1 MWNIKFLNQ
10 TVVDK
15 FEAISYD
22 LQAKLLKLF
31 ERVKIYGA
39 NLGEPHTK
47 NLEDGLFELRAKAAS
62 GIARSVFCY
71 SNGKT
76 IIILLTYEKKSQK
89 IPKNILNLAKARLK
103 EFKNDNDRL

>member
-10 TVVDK
+10 TVVDE
-15 FEAISYD
+15 FDAINCD
-22 LQAKLLKLF
+22 LQTRLLKLF

-47 NLEDGLFELRAKAAS
+47 NLEDGLFELRAKASS

-71 SNGKT
+71 SNSKT
-76 IIILLTYEKKSQK
+76 IIILLTYEKRAKKYLK
-89 IPKNILNLAKARLK
+89 IY
-103 EFKNDNDRL
+103 

>member
-10 TVVDK
+10 PVVDE

-47 NLEDGLFELRAKAAS
+47 SLEDGLFELRAKAAS

-89 IPKNILNLAKARLK
+89 IPKSILNLAKARLK
-103 EFKNDNDRL
+103 EFKNGND

>member
-10 TVVDK
+10 TVVDE

-47 NLEDGLFELRAKAAS
+47 SLEDGLFELRAKAAS

-89 IPKNILNLAKARLK
+89 IPKSILNLAKARLK
-103 EFKNDNDRL
+103 EFKNGND

>member
-10 TVVDK
+10 TN
-15 FEAISYD
+15 YD

-47 NLEDGLFELRAKAAS
+47 SRQKPQAVSLEVYFNR
-62 GIARSVFCY
+62 F
-71 SNGKT
+71 T
-76 IIILLTYEKKSQK
+76 
-89 IPKNILNLAKARLK
+89 
-103 EFKNDNDRL
+103 

>member
-10 TVVDK
+10 TVVDE
-15 FEAISYD
+15 FETINCD
-22 LQAKLLKLF
+22 LQARLLKLF

-47 NLEDGLFELRAKAAS
+47 NLEDGLFELRAKASS

-71 SNGKT
+71 SNSKT
-76 IIILLTYEKKSQK
+76 IIILLTYEKRAKKYLK
-89 IPKNILNLAKARLK
+89 IY
-103 EFKNDNDRL
+103 

>member
-10 TVVDK
+10 TVVDE

-47 NLEDGLFELRAKAAS
+47 SLDDGLFELRAKAAS
-62 GIARSVFCY
+62 GIVRSVFCY

-89 IPKNILNLAKARLK
+89 IPKSILNLAKARLK
-103 EFKNDNDRL
+103 EFKNGND

>member
-10 TVVDK
+10 TVVDE

-47 NLEDGLFELRAKAAS
+47 SLDDGLFELRAKAAS

-89 IPKNILNLAKARLK
+89 IPKSILNLAKARLK
-103 EFKNDNDRL
+103 EFKNGND

>member
-10 TVVDK
+10 TVVDE
-15 FEAISYD
+15 FETINCD

-62 GIARSVFCY
+62 GIARSVFYPLRLETCLRHRF
-71 SNGKT
+71 T
-76 IIILLTYEKKSQK
+76 CFVTRT
-89 IPKNILNLAKARLK
+89 AKR
-103 EFKNDNDRL
+103 

>member
-10 TVVDK
+10 TVVDE

-47 NLEDGLFELRAKAAS
+47 SLDDGLFELRAKAAS
-62 GIARSVFCY
+62 GIVRSVFCY

-89 IPKNILNLAKARLK
+89 IPKSILNLAKARLK
-103 EFKNDNDRL
+103 EFKNGNDRL

>member
-10 TVVDK
+10 TVVDE

-47 NLEDGLFELRAKAAS
+47 SLEDGLFELRAKAAS

-89 IPKNILNLAKARLK
+89 IPKNILNLDKARLK
-103 EFKNDNDRL
+103 EFKNAND